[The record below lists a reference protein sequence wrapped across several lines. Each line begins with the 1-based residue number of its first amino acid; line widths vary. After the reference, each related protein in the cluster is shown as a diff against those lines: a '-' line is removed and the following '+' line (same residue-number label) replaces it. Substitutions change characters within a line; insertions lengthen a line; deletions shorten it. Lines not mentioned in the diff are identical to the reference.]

1 MALNVQTVMMA
12 PDTEQYAGTGQARF
26 DITSMAA
33 SARQAEALGFDALTA
48 PEAGHDP
55 FLPLAIAAEHTEAIS
70 LGTNVAI
77 AFPRSPMITAQLA
90 WDLQNLSGGRFQLGL
105 GTQVK
110 AHVARRYGTPSAWVG
125 PPGPQLRE
133 YLLCVK
139 AMFDTFQNGTKPD
152 FEGEHYRF
160 NLMNPFFN
168 PGPIEHP
175 HVPIHL
181 AAVNPY
187 MARMAGELGDGL
199 RLHPVATFRYARE
212 VVLPAV
218 AEGAA
223 LSGRDPEQIE
233 LIGAPFLAV
242 AGSEEGIE
250 AAATE
255 LKQHIA
261 FYCSTPTYHAV
272 LDHHGWSD
280 VGAELHQMSRDGR
293 WQDMPSCISD
303 EMLSEWAVVAT
314 TDQLVGELR
323 KRCEGLF
330 SSVLLDLPAELRS
343 DTDWVAD
350 TVAALQQR

>member
-1 MALNVQTVMMA
+1 MRVQTVMMA
-12 PDTEQYAGTGQARF
+12 PDTEQYAGTGQASF

-33 SARQAEALGFDALTA
+33 SASQAERLGYDGLTA

-55 FLPLAIAAEHTEAIS
+55 FLALAIAAEHTERIA

-77 AFPRSPMITAQLA
+77 AFPRSPMVTAQLA
-90 WDLQNLSGGRFQLGL
+90 WDLQHLSGGRFQLGL

-110 AHVARRYGTPSAWVG
+110 AHVDRRYGTPSAWVG

-133 YLLCVK
+133 YVICLK
-139 AMFDTFQNGTKPD
+139 AMFDTFQNGTRPE

-160 NLMNPFFN
+160 TLMNPFFN

-175 HVPIHL
+175 RVPVHL

-187 MARMAGELGDGL
+187 MARLSAELCDGL

-223 LSGRDPEQIE
+223 ASGRAAADIE
-233 LIGAPFLAV
+233 VIGAPFLAV
-242 AGSEEGIE
+242 ADTEEGVE
-250 AAATE
+250 AARGA

-272 LDHHGWSD
+272 LHHHGWTD
-280 VGAELHQMSRDGR
+280 IGIDLHQLSREGR
-293 WQDMPSCISD
+293 WQEMPDRITD
-303 EMLSEWAVVAT
+303 EMVDEWAIVGT
-314 TDQLVGELR
+314 TDILVPELR
-323 KRCEGLF
+323 ARSAGLF
-330 SSVLLDLPAELRS
+330 SAVLLDLPPALRG
-343 DTDWVAD
+343 DPDWVAE
-350 TVAALQQR
+350 TVAALQKT